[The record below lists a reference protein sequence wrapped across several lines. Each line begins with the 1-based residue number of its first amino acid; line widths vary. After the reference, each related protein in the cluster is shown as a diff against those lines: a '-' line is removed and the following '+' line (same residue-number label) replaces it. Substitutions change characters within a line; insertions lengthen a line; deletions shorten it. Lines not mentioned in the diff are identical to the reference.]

1 MAKMRKSATKMEGAQ
16 ERKVSA
22 VVDRRSSRTCA
33 RQRSLGFDCK
43 LLFVPRD

>member
-1 MAKMRKSATKMEGAQ
+1 MAKSEEVSDKDGGG

-22 VVDRRSSRTCA
+22 AVDRRSSRTCA